1 MPASVVQCW
10 KTALDVSKIQQ
21 EYRIRNNQRTD
32 DDKNGGKNGDKNG
45 DNSNYIHSHSIDNQ
59 SDDNDDDND
68 ENTSKHFRDCH
79 CDYVLVPTP
88 PRKLAPHHF
97 MHGQLCRV
105 DGFVERYD
113 MYRPR
118 KLHQEILTSECSVDS
133 DDDNDYTHVPQRRE
147 VLVAVVHLG
156 RHLAGYPEQ
165 LHGGAAALLFDDVVG
180 FAADEVLRDYLQLSA
195 PASPPNAVTAA
206 LHVDYVAATPTET
219 TVLLHV
225 RLAHGRGRKLW
236 FVAQLTNVKQTLVYA
251 KARVLY
257 MIPHALL

>member
-1 MPASVVQCW
+1 
-10 KTALDVSKIQQ
+10 
-21 EYRIRNNQRTD
+21 
-32 DDKNGGKNGDKNG
+32 
-45 DNSNYIHSHSIDNQ
+45 
-59 SDDNDDDND
+59 
-68 ENTSKHFRDCH
+68 
-79 CDYVLVPTP
+79 
-88 PRKLAPHHF
+88 

-118 KLHQEILTSECSVDS
+118 KLHQEIFSSEYSVDS
-133 DDDNDYTHVPQRRE
+133 DNNDDYTHVPQRRE

-180 FAADEVLRDYLQLSA
+180 FAADEVLRDYLQLS
-195 PASPPNAVTAA
+195 SSSLPPNAVTAA

-225 RLAHGRGRKLW
+225 RLAHGLGRKLW
-236 FVAQLTNVKQTLVYA
+236 FVAQLTNVEQSRVYA